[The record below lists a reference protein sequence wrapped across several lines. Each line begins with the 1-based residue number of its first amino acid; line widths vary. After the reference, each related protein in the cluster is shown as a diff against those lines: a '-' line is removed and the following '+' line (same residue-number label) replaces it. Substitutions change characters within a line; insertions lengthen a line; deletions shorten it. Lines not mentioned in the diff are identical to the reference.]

1 MTTEQPV
8 SKQTEQK
15 LMQLQ
20 LLEQSIQNILTQKQQ
35 FSGQLLE
42 IENAL
47 KEVKQVQNA
56 YKIVG
61 NIMVLTK
68 QKDLMEDLQQKQDLI
83 TVRIQ
88 SLERQEKKLR
98 EKATSLQE
106 EVVSKLKSTETQN
119 GQ

>member
-1 MTTEQPV
+1 MEEKI

-20 LLEQSIQNILTQKQQ
+20 LLEQNIQSITIQKQQ
-35 FSGQLLE
+35 FSNQLLE

-47 KEVKQVQNA
+47 KEVQNTDSA

-68 QKDLMEDLQQKQDLI
+68 QKDLVDDLSQKKELANL
-83 TVRIQ
+83 RIQ
-88 SLERQEKKLR
+88 SIEKQEKKLR
-98 EKATSLQE
+98 EKATELQN
-106 EVVSKLKSTETQN
+106 EVVSKLKAEKQEA
-119 GQ
+119 

>member
-1 MTTEQPV
+1 MEEKI

-20 LLEQSIQNILTQKQQ
+20 LLEQNIQSITIQKQQ
-35 FSGQLLE
+35 FSNQLLE

-47 KEVKQVQNA
+47 KEVQNTDSA

-68 QKDLMEDLQQKQDLI
+68 QKDLVEDLSQKKELANL
-83 TVRIQ
+83 RIQ
-88 SLERQEKKLR
+88 SIEKQEKKLR
-98 EKATSLQE
+98 EKATELQN
-106 EVVSKLKSTETQN
+106 EVVSKLKAEKQEA
-119 GQ
+119 